1 MEYHYPRIYAAIDL
15 SAVEENVRQIKAH
28 LSSGVK
34 IIPVVKMD
42 GYGHGAVEIAELLEE
57 EEAVWGYAVATVEE
71 ACELRRSGRKKPVLV
86 LGAVFPGQWETM
98 LEYHIQATVFE
109 EQTAVRMSELA
120 VKKNTVFPIH
130 IKIDTGMNRIG
141 IRAEEQALE
150 TIRKITS
157 LPGIKTEGVY
167 THFARADETDK
178 TSAHKQAKRFLEVVE
193 QIKTE
198 LGQDLLVH
206 CANSAAI
213 MDLPQY
219 HMDAVRAGII
229 LYGLRPSDQV
239 NTKDFLL
246 SPVLSLKSTV
256 TYVKELKKGDEVSYG
271 GTFRADRPMRIAT
284 IPVGYGDGYPRSLS
298 NKGYVLIDGKRA
310 PVCGR
315 ICMDQFMV
323 DVSRIPSAEAGSE
336 VTLIGKENGAQ
347 ITVEELSE
355 LCGRF
360 NYEFVC
366 NLGKRIPRVFFS
378 QGAAVNKRDYF

>member
-15 SAVEENVRQIKAH
+15 TAAEENVRQVKAH
-28 LSSGVK
+28 LSPGVK

-42 GYGHGAVEIAELLEE
+42 GYGHGAVEITKLLENDVS
-57 EEAVWGYAVATVEE
+57 VWGYAVATVEE
-71 ACELRRSGRKKPVLV
+71 ACELRRAGRAKPILV
-86 LGAVFPGQWETM
+86 LGAVFPEQWETM
-98 LEYHIQATVFE
+98 LEFHIQATVFE
-109 EQTAVRMSELA
+109 ERTAAGLSELA
-120 VKKNTVFPIH
+120 IKKHTVFPIH

-141 IRAEEQALE
+141 IRADESAIEE
-150 TIRKITS
+150 IRKIAS
-157 LPGIKTEGVY
+157 LPGIKTEGIY

-178 TSAHKQAKRFLEVVE
+178 ASAHKQALRFLQAAE
-193 QIKTE
+193 QAKKEI
-198 LGQDLLVH
+198 GSDLLIH

-229 LYGLRPSDQV
+229 LYGLLPSDQV
-239 NTKDFLL
+239 NTDGFPL
-246 SPVLSLKSTV
+246 SPVLSLKSTI
-256 TYVKELKKGDEVSYG
+256 TFVKDLRPGDEVSYG
-271 GTFRADRPMRIAT
+271 GTFRAEKPMRIAT
-284 IPVGYGDGYPRSLS
+284 VPVGYGDGYPRSLS
-298 NKGYVLIDGKRA
+298 NKGYVLIDGKKA

-323 DVSRIPSAEAGSE
+323 DVSHIPVAEAGME
-336 VTLIGKENGAQ
+336 VTLIGREKEER
-347 ITVEELSE
+347 ITVEELSK

-378 QGAAVNKRDYF
+378 DGKAVGARDYF

>member
-15 SAVEENVRQIKAH
+15 TAVEENVRQIKAH

-57 EEAVWGYAVATVEE
+57 DETVWGYAVATVEE

-86 LGAVFPGQWETM
+86 LGAVFPEQWETM
-98 LEYHIQATVFE
+98 LEYRIQATVFE
-109 EQTAVRMSELA
+109 ERTAAGMSELA

-141 IRAEEQALE
+141 IRAEEQAAE
-150 TIRKITS
+150 QIRKIAS
-157 LPGIKTEGVY
+157 LPGIRTEGIY
-167 THFARADETDK
+167 THFARADEEDK
-178 TSAHKQAKRFLEVVE
+178 TAAHKQAERFFKVVE
-193 QIKTE
+193 QVKAGI
-198 LGQDLLVH
+198 GSDLLIH

-219 HMDAVRAGII
+219 NMDAVRAGII
-229 LYGLRPSDQV
+229 LYGLLPSDQV
-239 NTKDFLL
+239 NTENFLL

-256 TYVKELKKGDEVSYG
+256 TYVKELKQGDEVSYG
-271 GTFRADRPMRIAT
+271 GTFRAKQPMRIAT

-298 NKGYVLIDGKRA
+298 NKGYVLIDGKKA

-323 DVSRIPSAEAGSE
+323 DVSHIPSAKAGSE
-336 VTLIGKENGAQ
+336 VTLIGKEKGAQ
-347 ITVEELSE
+347 ITVQELSE

-378 QGAAVNKRDYF
+378 HGEAVGKRDYF